1 MPGPEVGVDGGDPP
15 GVGGVRRTTAGR
27 CARRVPVLLGVLGL
41 GLGTLGLAGC
51 SVFDRG
57 DGSRAV
63 SVFDVEVGQCFRVP
77 GDITVELTELPS
89 VDCSEPHEQEAYAL
103 VDYTD
108 PGTGT
113 APEDFPGEA
122 ALKTF
127 ADGVCAERFADYVG
141 VDYRDSALF
150 FTYLVP
156 SARSW
161 QQNAD
166 RTTLCFVITTGAQL
180 TQSVAGT
187 GW

>member
-1 MPGPEVGVDGGDPP
+1 M
-15 GVGGVRRTTAGR
+15 RRTADGR
-27 CARRVPVLLGVLGL
+27 LRARRALALTGVVALVG
-41 GLGTLGLAGC
+41 GC

-57 DGSRAV
+57 DGSQAV
-63 SVFDVEVGQCFRVP
+63 SVFEVEVGQCFRAP
-77 GDITVELTELPS
+77 EGITVELTELPS

-108 PGTGT
+108 PGSDTT
-113 APEDFPGEA
+113 PEDFPGEA

-127 ADGVCAERFADYVG
+127 ADGACAERFADYVG
-141 VDYRDSALF
+141 VDYRDSELF

-161 QQNAD
+161 QQNDD
-166 RTTLCFVITTGAQL
+166 RTTLCFVTTTGTQL
-180 TQSVAGT
+180 TRSVAGT